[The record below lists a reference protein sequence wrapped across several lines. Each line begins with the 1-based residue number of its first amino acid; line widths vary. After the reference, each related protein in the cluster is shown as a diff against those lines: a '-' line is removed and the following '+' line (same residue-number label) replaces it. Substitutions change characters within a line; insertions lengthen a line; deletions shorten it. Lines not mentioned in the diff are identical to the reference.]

1 MLSAETSALVAG
13 ASQVPAASSPSV
25 AVRVLRAVMVAG
37 QRVEPGAQ
45 IAVDKWFAAELVS
58 AGKAERIEPP
68 VASASVP
75 TPAVKAAERKPRA
88 QQ

>member
-1 MLSAETSALVAG
+1 MLSADTNALVAG
-13 ASQVPAASSPSV
+13 SPQAPAAAGTAV
-25 AVRVLRAVMVAG
+25 ALRIVRAVMVAG

-58 AGKAERIEPP
+58 AGKAER
-68 VASASVP
+68 VAA
-75 TPAVKAAERKPRA
+75 PAVPDTKPAAKAAERKTRA